1 MREVD
6 LLKKD
11 IQELQKCYYHILK
24 RNVELIEK
32 LTKLEG
38 TINDLRRT
46 TTSQS
51 DISQTVDSTES
62 I

>member
-51 DISQTVDSTES
+51 NISKTVDRYKSV
-62 I
+62 

>member
-11 IQELQKCYYHILK
+11 IQELQKCYYQILK

-51 DISQTVDSTES
+51 NISKTVDRN
-62 I
+62 